1 MIKLS
6 KEDKKIRAKKT
17 EHRIVAF
24 LLSLCCVILLV
35 FVGLDAQ
42 SSKLQY
48 EINSIN
54 NQISESQHRIR
65 NLEVKIKSASN
76 IRTIEKKALAMGMKY
91 PGFEQLVHLNAENEI
106 NEFALALI
114 ESAYQ

>member
-1 MIKLS
+1 MTKLS
-6 KEDKKIRAKKT
+6 KEERKQRAKKT
-17 EHRIVAF
+17 ERRIVAF
-24 LLSLCCVILLV
+24 LLALCCTILLV

-54 NQISESQHRIR
+54 NQISESEHRIR

-91 PGFEQLVHLNAENEI
+91 PGFEQMVHLNAENEI

-114 ESAYQ
+114 ESVYQ